1 MSAGP
6 SPPPRP
12 TGRGPRRFVHLAAL
26 LLILTQR
33 SVHAQDSDTPAL
45 PRNNF
50 GSVGM
55 IDMPSARFAPDG
67 ELSIGASFFKNT
79 QHYNLGFQVL
89 PWLEGSFRYSGLQHF
104 DPVYKVYYDRS
115 FAVKVRLWNESDL
128 LPAVAVGVND
138 LVGTGAYS
146 GEYLVASK
154 QFGPVD
160 ATLGIGWGRLGSS
173 ALLRNPITRISK
185 SFNDRAL
192 FPDIVPGSTPF
203 DSFFH
208 GPSAGLFGGIVYRTP
223 LNGLSLIGEYS
234 SDKYLLESSRGNFD
248 PRSQFSF
255 GASYRLTDEI
265 TMGVNWLHNRSLN
278 GSFSLQLDPVH
289 PQYAQKIG
297 QPSTAEHIRTPAQ
310 QQRGIESLLQKN
322 PPNARLMPV
331 KMAQKN
337 SFVDDIWSQGGITDI
352 SMRGSTVNISSNR
365 TPDAAQ
371 CQKLAVRSSLDS
383 GINTLVI
390 TGPAGKISCA
400 VPHIV
405 HAEALFFAAGL
416 RVTVS
421 DLVDAP
427 MVIDA
432 TSIEPDQK
440 EARRTI
446 LAEASKQTIHIEALG
461 FGPGNVT
468 VYFTNNHYFA
478 EVDAIDRLVRI
489 LMANAP
495 AEIEEFRLIA
505 VRNGIPEREFD
516 VIRAPAE
523 RNSATGEG
531 LRLFEGPLS
540 QKPAPMSNPILAVA
554 ESKNYPNFSWDV
566 FPQFRQQLF
575 DPNNPFGVQFLGA
588 GLVSLSLLPGLTL
601 NGEGELNIYDNFD
614 VNRQSDSQL
623 PHVRTEFSRYFTEGK
638 NGIGLLDLD
647 YQFRLSPTVFGVV
660 KAGILESMY
669 DGVGGEV
676 LWRPEG
682 ARWGIGVDAYH
693 VWQRDF
699 DRLFGLQPYHKFT
712 GHISLYYQSPWYN
725 LNFTLRAGQYLAGDR
740 GLTLEVTRRFATG
753 IEIGAFATKT
763 NVSSAQFGE
772 GSFDKGLIIRIP
784 LSWVAPIESQAFL
797 PLDLRPLQR
806 DGGQRLAGDA
816 SLWDRTRRSSEGE
829 ILNTLGH

>member
-1 MSAGP
+1 M
-6 SPPPRP
+6 
-12 TGRGPRRFVHLAAL
+12 
-26 LLILTQR
+26 LTQR
-33 SVHAQDSDTPAL
+33 TVQAQESSSPPL
-45 PRNNF
+45 PRSTF
-50 GSVGM
+50 GSAGM
-55 IDMPSARFAPDG
+55 IEMPSARFAPDG
-67 ELSIGASFFKNT
+67 ELSIGASFAKNT
-79 QHYNLGFQVL
+79 QHYNLGFQIL

-104 DPVYKVYYDRS
+104 DPAYKVYYDRS
-115 FAVKVRLWNESDL
+115 FGMKMRLWEENGL
-128 LPAVAVGVND
+128 WPAVAVGVND

-173 ALLRNPITRISK
+173 GLLRNPIARISK
-185 SFNDRAL
+185 SFNNRAQ

-208 GPSAGLFGGIVYRTP
+208 GANSGLFGGMVYHTP
-223 LNGLSLIGEYS
+223 LSGLSLIAEYS
-234 SDKYLLESSRGNFD
+234 SDKYLLEASRGNFNS
-248 PRSQFSF
+248 RSQFSF
-255 GASYRLTDEI
+255 GASYQLTDTI
-265 TMGVNWLHNRSLN
+265 TVGTSWLHGSSLN
-278 GSFSLQLDPVH
+278 GSLSFQLDPVH
-289 PQYAQKIG
+289 PQNGRKIE
-297 QPSTAEHIRTPAQ
+297 PPATPENIRTPEQ
-310 QQRGIESLLQKN
+310 QQRGLQALLQKK
-322 PPNARLMPV
+322 PPNARLTQV
-331 KMAQKN
+331 KMSEKN
-337 SFVDDIWSQGGITDI
+337 SFVDAIWSQGGITDI
-352 SMRGSTVNISSNR
+352 SMHGNTVNISSAR

-383 GINTLVI
+383 GIHTLVM

-400 VPHIV
+400 VPQIV
-405 HAEALFFAAGL
+405 HAEAPLFAAGL
-416 RVTVS
+416 RVTAV
-421 DLVDAP
+421 DLTDAP
-427 MVIDA
+427 VVIDA

-446 LAEASKQTIHIEALG
+446 LAEASGQSIHIEALA

-478 EVDAIDRLVRI
+478 EADAIDRLVRI
-489 LMANAP
+489 LMAGTP

-516 VIRAPAE
+516 VMRAPAE

-531 LRLFEGPLS
+531 LKLFEGPLS
-540 QKPAPMSNPILAVA
+540 QRPAPMSNPILTAA
-554 ESKNYPNFSWDV
+554 ERKNHPKFSWDV

-575 DPNNPFGVQFLGA
+575 DPNNPFGVQLLGA

-601 NGEGELNIYDNFD
+601 NAEGELNIYDNFD
-614 VNRQSDSQL
+614 VNRQSDSVL

-638 NGIGLLDLD
+638 NGIGFMNLD

-660 KAGILESMY
+660 KAGILESMF

-725 LNFTLRAGQYLAGDR
+725 LNFALRAGQYLAGDR
-740 GLTLEVTRRFATG
+740 GLTIEVTRRFATG